1 MEEAPYLGTG
11 ARERGREPAG
21 LRLAAERRKA
31 AAAGRAKERRR
42 DAMACVAGDGEGRGA
57 SSRRREAARPCGFFF
72 RVLDLAI

>member
-1 MEEAPYLGTG
+1 MEEASYLGTG
-11 ARERGREPAG
+11 ARERGREAAG

-42 DAMACVAGDGEGRGA
+42 DAMACRGRGGERELA
-57 SSRRREAARPCGFFF
+57 VEVRERRRGRVVFF